1 MNRTLDD
8 LETACR
14 SCERCALSAT
24 RTQVVA
30 GEGPFDAPLVLVGEA
45 PGRLED
51 ESGHPFVGRSGQLLL
66 ELLEETTRLTR
77 SDVFITNTVRCRPP
91 DNRTP
96 TTIERSS
103 CAHWLDGELQVLS
116 APVIVAVGATATRA
130 LLGHATV
137 MRDVHGTEQSSDRTT
152 AVVVPAFHPAAALRG
167 GAAIVDA
174 LRGDLAFAGSLAT
187 RTQR

>member
-1 MNRTLDD
+1 M
-8 LETACR
+8 
-14 SCERCALSAT
+14 
-24 RTQVVA
+24 VA

-91 DNRTP
+91 ENRTP
-96 TTIERSS
+96 TTIERTS
-103 CAHWLDGELQVLS
+103 CAEWLDGELGVLS
-116 APVIVAVGATATRA
+116 APVIVAVGATATKA
-130 LLGHATV
+130 LLGRTTT
-137 MRDVHGTEQSSDRTT
+137 MRDVHGTEQVSDRTT

-174 LRGDLAFAGSLAT
+174 LRGDLAFAGSLAM
-187 RTQR
+187 RAPR